1 LLEKVVQTKSK
12 HGYKK
17 GTDIQIPISNP
28 HTVNP
33 IIAWADKSD
42 VPAILCKMIDDIDV
56 DRCKGK
62 QLATEI
68 IQSSNNPCLQ
78 DIEKPQ
84 QSCPCTTRRTTYTP
98 SKGVHGDEQRSI
110 DDKEGLEGH
119 KLEST
124 IVKHRALT
132 RPEIQQYR
140 QEYSQK
146 GEKDVTYLEWVWSS
160 GSGLQTHSNSQE
172 MR

>member
-1 LLEKVVQTKSK
+1 
-12 HGYKK
+12 
-17 GTDIQIPISNP
+17 
-28 HTVNP
+28 
-33 IIAWADKSD
+33 
-42 VPAILCKMIDDIDV
+42 
-56 DRCKGK
+56 
-62 QLATEI
+62 
-68 IQSSNNPCLQ
+68 
-78 DIEKPQ
+78 
-84 QSCPCTTRRTTYTP
+84 
-98 SKGVHGDEQRSI
+98 VHGDEQRSI